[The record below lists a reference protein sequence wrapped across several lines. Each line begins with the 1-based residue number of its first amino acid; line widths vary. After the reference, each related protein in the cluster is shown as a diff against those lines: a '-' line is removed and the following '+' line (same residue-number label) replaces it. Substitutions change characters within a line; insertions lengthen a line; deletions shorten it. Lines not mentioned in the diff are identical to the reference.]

1 MSTATKPGLQVR
13 STQRRNSASASA
25 AEPMRVAVATR
36 TIVLFVG
43 VALGALVLLALA
55 YAARSI
61 LTQFV
66 AAIVLAMAAEPLVQ
80 AFERRG
86 LSRGQAVGI
95 SFGLL
100 VAALVAFGYLLLAP
114 LVDQSTRFIHN
125 APQILDQLSNG
136 NGRLGFLEQ
145 RFQIVERAKDVLGSG
160 GIGATAAPTRAA
172 VGSVVHTGSALVFV
186 LFLTLFVQLG
196 GRQWYESLVG
206 LVPERGRT
214 RVRRAGEGVS
224 TAVGGY
230 VAGNLLISVIAGA
243 VTTVVLTA
251 TSVPYAIALGLVVA
265 IFDLIPLVGATVG
278 TIIVGVVALSTQ
290 GVLTAVIVVVAM
302 IVYQQIENN
311 AIQQLVYHRT
321 VKLSPLAIALSV
333 AVGAQL
339 GGVVGALLGIP
350 FAGALKVV
358 SSELIAWKRGED
370 PPPVV

>member
-13 STQRRNSASASA
+13 SAQRRNGASASA

-43 VALGALVLLALA
+43 VALGALILLALA